1 VPILYAFRPRGQRLP
16 KMNGKHALAAL
27 AFLTGT
33 VVFAQ
38 QASQPQLKID
48 SSNRVITVSA
58 EEIVSVEPDLAIVHI
73 GFESKVA
80 DAKAAYAD
88 GSRTS
93 NAIVAAL
100 KQTGLPDTDIRS
112 ESQRL
117 EPVDPKNHKFKLVQ
131 TWTVKTPPERAAEI
145 LDAAISA
152 GATDSGDID
161 WTVQD
166 IHALEDT
173 ALDRATTRVRSDA
186 AVMAKAGGAKLGS
199 LLFVTNQVS
208 ELGARSRANE
218 AYTAQLDFG
227 ANKMRAAAPP
237 IAVEPRKVSRTAS
250 VYAVFAI
257 E

>member
-1 VPILYAFRPRGQRLP
+1 
-16 KMNGKHALAAL
+16 MNGKHIEVALAIFA
-27 AFLTGT
+27 GT
-33 VVFAQ
+33 TAFAQ
-38 QASQPQLKID
+38 IPSQPQFKID
-48 SSNRVITVSA
+48 TANRAITVSA

-100 KQTGLPDTDIRS
+100 KQAGLSDSAIHS

-117 EPVDPKNHKFKLVQ
+117 EPVDAKNHKFKLVQ
-131 TWTVKTPPERAAEI
+131 TWTVRTPPERAAET

-166 IHALEDT
+166 IHALEDQ
-173 ALDRATTRVRSDA
+173 ALDRATVRVRSDA

-199 LLFVTNQVS
+199 LLFVTNQNSDLPVRGRVYSNDIAQFEVS
-208 ELGARSRANE
+208 ALKS
-218 AYTAQLDFG
+218 
-227 ANKMRAAAPP
+227 KSAPTP
-237 IAVEPRKVSRTAS
+237 LAIEPHKVSRTAT

>member
-1 VPILYAFRPRGQRLP
+1 MQATRI
-16 KMNGKHALAAL
+16 LAAFTLL
-27 AFLTGT
+27 AAT
-33 VVFAQ
+33 VRVLGQ
-38 QASQPQLKID
+38 VPSQPQIKTD
-48 SSNRVITVSA
+48 PASRVITVSA
-58 EEIVSVEPDLAIVHI
+58 EELVSVDPDLAIVHI

-93 NAIVAAL
+93 NQIVAAL
-100 KQTGLPDTDIRS
+100 KLAGLPDSAIRS

-117 EPVDPKNHKFKLVQ
+117 EPVDPRNHKFKLVQ
-131 TWTVKTPPERAAEI
+131 TWTLRTAPERAAEI

-166 IHALEDT
+166 IHALEDQ

-186 AVMAKAGGAKLGS
+186 AVMAKAGGAKLGA
-199 LLFVTNQVS
+199 LLYVTNQVS
-208 ELGARSRANE
+208 AIPRRINGNDAYPAQFEVSANRA
-218 AYTAQLDFG
+218 
-227 ANKMRAAAPP
+227 KSAPAP
-237 IAVEPRKVSRTAS
+237 IAIEPHKVSRTAT

>member
-1 VPILYAFRPRGQRLP
+1 MQATRI
-16 KMNGKHALAAL
+16 LAATALL
-27 AFLTGT
+27 AASLS
-33 VVFAQ
+33 VLAQ
-38 QASQPQLKID
+38 VPSQPQIKID
-48 SSNRVITVSA
+48 AAIRVITVSA
-58 EEIVSVEPDLAIVHI
+58 EELVSVDPDLAIVHI

-80 DAKAAYAD
+80 DAKSAYAD
-88 GSRTS
+88 GSHTS
-93 NAIVAAL
+93 NQIVAVL
-100 KQTGLPDTDIRS
+100 KQAGLPDSAIRS

-145 LDAAISA
+145 LDAAVSA

-166 IHALEDT
+166 VHALEDE

-186 AVMAKAGGAKLGS
+186 AVMAKAGGAKIGS

-208 ELGARSRANE
+208 E
-218 AYTAQLDFG
+218 
-227 ANKMRAAAPP
+227 AAARNPGIFSSSGNFEMKADKFKPAATP
-237 IAVEPRKVSRTAS
+237 IAIEPHKVSRTAT

>member
-1 VPILYAFRPRGQRLP
+1 MQVTRTIAASALIAGFLPVLAQVP
-16 KMNGKHALAAL
+16 
-27 AFLTGT
+27 
-33 VVFAQ
+33 
-38 QASQPQLKID
+38 SQPQIKID
-48 SSNRVITVSA
+48 PANRVITVSA

-100 KQTGLPDTDIRS
+100 KQAGLSDPAIHS

-117 EPVDPKNHKFKLVQ
+117 EPVDARNHKFKLVQ
-131 TWTVKTPPERAAEI
+131 TWTVRTPPERAAEI

-166 IHALEDT
+166 VHALEDQ
-173 ALDRATTRVRSDA
+173 ALDRATTRVHSDA

-208 ELGARSRANE
+208 E
-218 AYTAQLDFG
+218 
-227 ANKMRAAAPP
+227 AAARNPGVYSYSANFEMKADRLRSAPPP
-237 IAVEPRKVSRTAS
+237 IAIEPHKVSRTAT

>member
-1 VPILYAFRPRGQRLP
+1 MQSNRILAAAALLASSLP
-16 KMNGKHALAAL
+16 ALAQ
-27 AFLTGT
+27 
-33 VVFAQ
+33 VP
-38 QASQPQLKID
+38 SQPQIKID
-48 SSNRVITVSA
+48 AATRVVTVSA

-88 GSRTS
+88 GSRIS
-93 NAIVAAL
+93 NTIVAAL
-100 KQTGLPDTDIRS
+100 KQAGLPDSAIRS

-131 TWTVKTPPERAAEI
+131 TWTVKTAPERAAEI
-145 LDAAISA
+145 LNTAISA

-166 IHALEDT
+166 IHALEDE
-173 ALDRATTRVRSDA
+173 ALDKATTRVRSDA
-186 AVMAKAGGAKLGS
+186 AVMAKAGGAKLGWPLYIS
-199 LLFVTNQVS
+199 NQVTES
-208 ELGARSRANE
+208 QKTDRYLGGNFADLNASM
-218 AYTAQLDFG
+218 
-227 ANKMRAAAPP
+227 KMRSAPAP
-237 IAVEPRKVSRTAS
+237 IAIEPHKVSRTAT

>member
-1 VPILYAFRPRGQRLP
+1 
-16 KMNGKHALAAL
+16 MNGKYVLTALAIL
-27 AFLTGT
+27 ACTR
-33 VVFAQ
+33 VFAQ
-38 QASQPQLKID
+38 VPSQPQIKLD
-48 SSNRVITVSA
+48 PTTRVITVSA
-58 EEIVSVEPDLAIVHI
+58 EETVSVEPDLAIVHI

-88 GSRTS
+88 GSRIS

-100 KQTGLPDTDIRS
+100 KQAGLSDSAIRS

-131 TWTVKTPPERAAEI
+131 TWTVKTAPEHAAEM
-145 LDAAISA
+145 LDTAISA

-166 IHALEDT
+166 IHALEDE
-173 ALDRATTRVRSDA
+173 ALDKATTRVRSDA
-186 AVMAKAGGAKLGS
+186 AVMAKAGGAKLGWPLYIS
-199 LLFVTNQVS
+199 NQVS
-208 ELGARSRANE
+208 DFGVRSRSNE
-218 AYTAQLDFG
+218 VNAAQFDFG
-227 ANKMRAAAPP
+227 ANKMKAAAPP
-237 IAVEPRKVSRTAS
+237 IAIEPHKVSRTAT